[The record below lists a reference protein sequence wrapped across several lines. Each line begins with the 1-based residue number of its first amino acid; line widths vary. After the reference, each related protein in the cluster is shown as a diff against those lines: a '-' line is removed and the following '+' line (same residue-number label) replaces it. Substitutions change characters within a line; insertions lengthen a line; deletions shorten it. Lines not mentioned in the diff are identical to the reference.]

1 MEKRKI
7 ECYLCNHEAEE
18 QDSEDTSLDVL
29 VNCPDCTEYI
39 LTFSG
44 MKYYFER
51 SEGRD
56 LLNVEHKKE
65 LAENVKKHFKKEG
78 EPLTLN
84 SKTIEA
90 ITGVVTA

>member
-7 ECYLCNHEAEE
+7 KCYLCNQEAEE
-18 QDSEDTSLDVL
+18 QDAEDTSLNVL
-29 VNCPDCTEYI
+29 VNCPNCTEYI

-56 LLNVEHKKE
+56 LLKAKNKKE
-65 LAENVKKHFKKEG
+65 LAANVKKHFKKEG
-78 EPLTLN
+78 EPLILN

-90 ITGVVTA
+90 ITGVGTA

>member
-7 ECYLCNHEAEE
+7 ECYLCGCEAEE
-18 QDSEDTSLDVL
+18 QDSPNTSLDVL
-29 VNCPDCTEYI
+29 VKCPDCTEYI
-39 LTFSG
+39 LTFGG

-51 SEGRD
+51 SEGRE
-56 LLNVEHKKE
+56 LLTTEHKKE
-65 LAENVKKHFKKEG
+65 LSENVKKHFEKEG

-90 ITGVVTA
+90 ITGAVSV

>member
-7 ECYLCNHEAEE
+7 KCYLCGCEAEE
-18 QDSEDTSLDVL
+18 QDSLDNSLNAL

-39 LTFSG
+39 LTFAG

-51 SEGRD
+51 SEGRE
-56 LLNVEHKKE
+56 LLNTEHKKE
-65 LAENVKKHFKKEG
+65 LAENVKRHFKKEG

>member
-7 ECYLCNHEAEE
+7 KCYLCDHEAEE
-18 QDSEDTSLDVL
+18 QDAADTPLNVL

-39 LTFSG
+39 LTFAG

-51 SEGRD
+51 SEGRE
-56 LLNVEHKKE
+56 LLTAEHKRE
-65 LAENVKKHFKKEG
+65 LAENAKKHFEKES

-84 SKTIEA
+84 SRTIEA
-90 ITGVVTA
+90 VTGIKSI

>member
-7 ECYLCNHEAEE
+7 KCYLCGCEAEE
-18 QDSEDTSLDVL
+18 QDSPENSLDVL
-29 VNCPDCTEYI
+29 VNCPECSEYI
-39 LTFSG
+39 LTFAG

-51 SEGRD
+51 SEGRE
-56 LLNVEHKKE
+56 LLTTKHKKE
-65 LAENVKKHFKKEG
+65 LSENVKSHFKKKG
-78 EPLTLN
+78 EALTLS

>member
-7 ECYLCNHEAEE
+7 KCYLCACEAEE
-18 QDSEDTSLDVL
+18 QDAGISSLDVL

-39 LTFSG
+39 LTFAG

-51 SEGRD
+51 SEGRE
-56 LLNVEHKKE
+56 LLKTKHKKE
-65 LAENVKKHFKKEG
+65 LSKNVKKHFEEKG
-78 EPLTLN
+78 EPLTLS

-90 ITGVVTA
+90 VTGVVTA